1 MRVVL
6 RDTRTGLYLRN
17 TGVWTDNLEEAQR
30 FRHSAEAM
38 DKARNGGLKDL
49 EVMLVFEEPQHT
61 QFNVALPLPP
71 G

>member
-6 RDTRTGLYLRN
+6 RDIQTGLYLRDA
-17 TGVWTDNLEEAQR
+17 GHWTESVEEAQL

-38 DKARNGGLKDL
+38 DKARDRGLKGL
-49 EVMLVFEEPQHT
+49 EVMLLFEEPQY
-61 QFNVALPLPP
+61 NVALPLPP

>member
-6 RDTRTGLYLRN
+6 RDTRTGLYLREI
-17 TGVWTDNLEEAQR
+17 GHWTENLRDAQM

-38 DKARNGGLKDL
+38 DKARNGGLKGL
-49 EVMLVFEEPQHT
+49 EVMLVFEEPQY
-61 QFNVALPLPP
+61 NVTLPLPP

>member
-6 RDTRTGLYLRN
+6 RDTRTGLYLQDSEH
-17 TGVWTDNLEEAQR
+17 WTEDLREAQL

-38 DKARNGGLKDL
+38 DRARNGGLKGL
-49 EVMLVFEEPQHT
+49 EVLLVFEEPQY
-61 QFNVALPLPP
+61 NVTLPLP